1 MERNAW
7 SISKCEFRAPRH
19 LRKPQL
25 LFSQIIVRS
34 FVDSVWLIR
43 YKNMAALEAHRQ
55 SDVYAMVQKRGAE
68 TQLLAAAPDIK
79 ILQHVGG
86 FASR

>member
-1 MERNAW
+1 MRGLYRSVSSEHQGTYASLSFCLANH
-7 SISKCEFRAPRH
+7 CEELAN
-19 LRKPQL
+19 
-25 LFSQIIVRS
+25 
-34 FVDSVWLIR
+34 SVWLIR